1 MSRFLFPYSGDG
13 ESDGDYE
20 ANKDVEGYEDV
31 EVNEEVDVNEDA
43 EREACEILE
52 EEPFHSSSISN
63 VKEGLFIS
71 TTAKNYD
78 CHLRKFAGFM
88 NIPFVKGNCLPKSI
102 FTDLNLSKYFRGLR
116 ETRTK
121 VRDFEHICHFEIMML
136 F

>member
-71 TTAKNYD
+71 TTEK
-78 CHLRKFAGFM
+78 LRIM

>member
-1 MSRFLFPYSGDG
+1 MSRFLFPYGSDD

-31 EVNEEVDVNEDA
+31 DVNEDA
-43 EREACEILE
+43 EREAYEILE
-52 EEPFHSSSISN
+52 EESFHSSSISN

-116 ETRTK
+116 ETRTT
-121 VRDFEHICHFEIMML
+121 VRDLEHICLFEIMIVVL
-136 F
+136 GQHI